1 MQQQTFGEVQP
12 AGPPAALAGRA
23 WAAWDLSVAAAAAG
37 GGRLSASESVPNR
50 RALRG
55 GRNLKSKA
63 SELSKGG
70 PTAVPE
76 SLSLSPSHRHGDG
89 VSQLGGGS
97 LADSRHW
104 QAANLLPAESRQQP
118 ERRGPSER

>member
-23 WAAWDLSVAAAAAG
+23 WAAWDLSVAAG
-37 GGRLSASESVPNR
+37 GGSLSASESVLNR

-70 PTAVPE
+70 PPAVPE

-97 LADSRHW
+97 LRL
-104 QAANLLPAESRQQP
+104 AALAGCQPAAC
-118 ERRGPSER
+118 